1 MVRIALVVAMLAV
14 TIYAVADW
22 SRTPEDEMPGR
33 IPKPMWL
40 VIIVFTTML
49 FAVGAIAWLVLRWVN
64 RAEARGHRPPPGP
77 KGPVAPD
84 DDPEFLFRLERDI
97 QRKRRQEQQRRREE
111 EGPADSHD

>member
-1 MVRIALVVAMLAV
+1 M
-14 TIYAVADW
+14 
-22 SRTPEDEMPGR
+22 
-33 IPKPMWL
+33 
-40 VIIVFTTML
+40 
-49 FAVGAIAWLVLRWVN
+49 N